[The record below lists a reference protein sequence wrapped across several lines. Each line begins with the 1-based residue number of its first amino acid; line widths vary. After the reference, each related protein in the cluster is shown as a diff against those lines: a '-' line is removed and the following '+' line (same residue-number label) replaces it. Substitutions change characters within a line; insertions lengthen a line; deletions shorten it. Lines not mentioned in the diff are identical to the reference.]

1 MKAKINIDTLLTENG
16 FSYGQSPWDFLL
28 EEAKTQEVN
37 SDDESPGQDD
47 SSNSASDE
55 ASDESPKLSDD
66 DLQQLIQQLQQSPDA
81 EKDIKKLLDDGSI
94 NQADVENIGKGL
106 EGEDQS
112 PEEEQQNQIN
122 NIQEMVIRFSI
133 YDKLNNLENK
143 LRLFTENFP
152 NVDED
157 FYKNVSQIHDYIKIV
172 NTLIFNLEINLVYQL
187 YANLEMKLISI
198 FTEYQNKMKLNKE
211 G

>member
-37 SDDESPGQDD
+37 SDDQSPSQEDD
-47 SSNSASDE
+47 SDDQN
-55 ASDESPKLSDD
+55 PKLADG

-94 NQADVENIGKGL
+94 NQADVENIGQGL
-106 EGEDQS
+106 ENADQPS
-112 PEEEQQNQIN
+112 PEEEQQIQIN

-157 FYKNVSQIHDYIKIV
+157 FYKDVSQIHDYIKIV

-187 YANLEMKLISI
+187 FANLEMKLISI
-198 FTEYQNKMKLNKE
+198 FTEYQNTMKLNKE